1 MSVALRVLLTIF
13 ASIVILMM
21 MTVGVA
27 VAAIYSAGTVAVDVQ
42 PVDGSEISVHVPA
55 GLIHVA
61 IWLLPGELQAE
72 AMHEVAAEVEPYWGA
87 VRAAGDELSRLPD
100 FVLVEVEGPREHV
113 IVEKR
118 NQRLIVHVDSD
129 GERIE
134 VSIPLRT
141 VRSLL
146 NKVEGWV

>member
-1 MSVALRVLLTIF
+1 MNVALKVLLTIF
-13 ASIVILMM
+13 ASVVILMM

-27 VAAIYSAGTVAVDVQ
+27 VASIYTAGTVAVDVQ
-42 PVDGSEISVHVPA
+42 PVDGGDISVHVPA
-55 GLIHVA
+55 GLINVA
-61 IWLLPGELQAE
+61 IWLLPSELQAE

-87 VRAAGDELSRLPD
+87 VHAVSDELSRLPD

-113 IVEKR
+113 IIEKR
-118 NQRLIVHVDSD
+118 NQRLVVHVESD
-129 GERIE
+129 GERVD
-134 VSIPLRT
+134 VSIPIGT